1 MEMTGLEHIDVEA
14 RSEHFRKKVI
24 DTQGQRLLITNF
36 HGSDQEK
43 DLTVPSNCEGFGR
56 IRHFRRKSSANWVTD
71 PLPIDPV
78 CKAFGLPPRDMMY
91 AQVFQVAACNFRC
104 WYCFVPSNLLEAISE
119 HAQWLTPGRL
129 VELYLNQVDPPPVID
144 LSGGQPDLVPEW
156 VPWMMKE
163 LSARGLDRKVYLWSD
178 DNLSTDYFWRFLSD
192 RDQELVANYNYY
204 SKVCCFKGFDSESFA
219 FNTRADSAL
228 FYRQFDLMGR
238 LLGLG
243 IDLYSYVTFTTG
255 SSSDIEGRMQGFVD
269 RLQLLDKNLP
279 LRTVPLEIRVFTP
292 VKKRLNR
299 LNEEALK
306 NQYLAVDIWRRELEN
321 RYTAEDRAKNIAD
334 IALYGHSR

>member
-1 MEMTGLEHIDVEA
+1 MEMRGLENIDVGT
-14 RSEHFRKKVI
+14 RSEHFRKKII

-36 HGSDQEK
+36 LGSEQEK
-43 DLTVPSNCEGFGR
+43 DLTVPPNCEGFGR

-78 CKAFGLPPRDMMY
+78 CKAFGLPPTDMIR

-104 WYCFVPSNLLEAISE
+104 WYCFVPSELLEASGE
-119 HAQWLTPGRL
+119 HAEWLTPGRL
-129 VELYLNQVDPPPVID
+129 VELYLNQEDPPLVID
-144 LSGGQPDLVPEW
+144 LSGGQPDLAPEW

-163 LSARGLDRKVYLWSD
+163 LSAKDLDRKVYLWSD

-192 RDQELVANYNYY
+192 RDQELVANYKYY

-219 FNTRADSAL
+219 FNTRAGSAL
-228 FYRQFDLMGR
+228 FDRQFELMGR
-238 LLGLG
+238 LLRLG
-243 IDLYSYVTFTTG
+243 IDLYSYVTFTTR
-255 SSSDIEGRMQGFVD
+255 SSSNIEGRMQRFVD
-269 RLQLLDKNLP
+269 RLQSLNKNLP

-292 VKKRLNR
+292 VKTQLDR

-306 NQYLAVDIWRRELEN
+306 NQYLAVDTWRRELEN
-321 RYTAEDRAKNIAD
+321 RYTAEERTQNIAD
-334 IALYGHSR
+334 ISLHGHRG